1 MRDVAGS
8 GGAAVLGVAGVGWL
22 AAAWRVGQLVAL
34 AAASVWR
41 LALAAARHAGEPAA
55 LAAVALLA
63 AGCKPAAE
71 PLAPTAAAPAPVS
84 RESPPAQPFGA
95 IDADRLSHAADQ
107 PGEWF
112 TTGGDG
118 SGAYY
123 SNLTQINATNAQKLG
138 FAWDYALKTNRGLEA
153 TPIVVDG
160 TLYTSGNWGRV
171 YALDAATGRELWTY
185 VPALDAQWGRY
196 ACCDVVNRG
205 VAVWQGRVFVISL
218 DGYLHALDA
227 ATGHLIWKS
236 DTLTGRGPSDFHY
249 FASGAPLIAGDEII
263 VGNGGADF
271 KGARGYISAF
281 DLQTGK
287 FRWRFFTVPSDPA
300 KGPQDQPH
308 LKKAIETWD
317 KNYDWSMGGGASVW
331 DGLSYDPELKL
342 IYFGTA
348 NPSPYAIGKDA
359 PGGDELYAASL
370 LAVHAQSGELAWY
383 FQEVPGDGWD
393 YDATQKTVL
402 TTLEIGGTKR
412 TVLLQAAKNGYVYVL
427 DRATGELLSAKPFAF
442 VNWTKGL
449 DPKTGRPIRNPFA
462 DYTRHPKLIFPA
474 MTGAH
479 SWQPMSYNSSTGLLY
494 IPVIDAAMV
503 YINTEGQRAGL
514 IEGNFNLV
522 GIMPEDY
529 DPQGLA
535 GMFGPLPPMSEMRKG
550 VTHPLQSRSVL
561 RAIDPLT
568 GRIAWEQSGSLWDGG
583 VLSTAGNLVI
593 RGDAAGK
600 LNVYAADTGKVLQS
614 IDVGTSIMA
623 APMTYSVRG
632 EQYVAVMAGYG
643 GGTLFLPFPSGSAA
657 RNYGNAGRIV
667 AFKLGGAE
675 VPKPPLRKDE
685 PFPKPPAREGTAA
698 TVAAGEVL
706 YNRFCARCHVLGVG
720 LLPDLRRL
728 SAPTH
733 QLFYEI
739 VLRGAYRAKG
749 MGRWDDVL
757 SQADAEAI
765 HSYLVD
771 QAWSAYEQPPH

>member
-1 MRDVAGS
+1 MRDVTGCGGVSPREGASAG
-8 GGAAVLGVAGVGWL
+8 L
-22 AAAWRVGQLVAL
+22 
-34 AAASVWR
+34 
-41 LALAAARHAGEPAA
+41 LAAARRAIGPAA
-55 LAAVALLA
+55 VSAWRASRPSVAAATLLAVAA
-63 AGCKPAAE
+63 CGSSTSPG
-71 PLAPTAAAPAPVS
+71 APGATAAASAP
-84 RESPPAQPFGA
+84 PPAQHFGA
-95 IDADRLSHAADQ
+95 IDASRLAHASDE

-112 TTGGDG
+112 TAGGDG

-123 SNLTQINATNAQKLG
+123 SNLTQINAGNAQKLG
-138 FAWDYALKTNRGLEA
+138 FAWDYALNTNRGLEA

-160 TLYTSGNWGRV
+160 TMYTSGNWGRV
-171 YALDAATGRELWTY
+171 YALDAANGRALWTY
-185 VPALDAQWGRY
+185 IPEMDARWGRY

-205 VAVWQGRVFVISL
+205 VAVWQGRVFVVSL

-236 DTLTGRGPSDFHY
+236 DTLTGRGQTDFHY

-308 LKKAIETWD
+308 LNKALDTWD
-317 KNYDWSMGGGASVW
+317 KGYDWSIGGGASVW

-359 PGGDELYAASL
+359 PGGDELYAVSL

-402 TTLEIGGTKR
+402 TTLEIGGKQR
-412 TVLLQAAKNGYVYVL
+412 RVLLQAAKDGYVYVL

-442 VNWTKGL
+442 VNWTIGL

-462 DYTRHPKLIFPA
+462 DYTKRPKLIFPA

-479 SWQPMSYNSSTGLLY
+479 SWQPMSYSGSTGLLY

-503 YINTEGQRAGL
+503 YINTKGRRAGL
-514 IEGNFNLV
+514 VEGNFNLV
-522 GIMPEDY
+522 GVMPEDY

-535 GMFGPLPPMSEMRKG
+535 GMFGTLPSMGEMSKG
-550 VTHPLQSRSVL
+550 IAHPLQSRGLL
-561 RAIDPLT
+561 RAVDPLT
-568 GRIAWEQSGSLWDGG
+568 GRVAWEQPGSLWDGG

-593 RGDAAGK
+593 RGDAAGQ
-600 LNVYAADTGKVLQS
+600 LNVYAADTGKLLQS
-614 IDVGTSIMA
+614 IDVGTSMMA
-623 APMTYSVRG
+623 APMTYGVNG
-632 EQYVAVMAGYG
+632 AQYVAVMAGYG
-643 GGTLFLPFPSGSAA
+643 GGTLFLPFPPASAA
-657 RNYGNAGRIV
+657 KIYGNAGRIV

-675 VPKPPLRKDE
+675 VPKPALRKEE
-685 PFPKPPAREGTAA
+685 PFPQPPPREGSAA

-706 YNRFCARCHVLGVG
+706 YNRFCARCHVFGVG

-733 QLFYEI
+733 RLFYEI
-739 VLRGAYRAKG
+739 VLRGAYRGKG

-765 HSYLVD
+765 HAYLVD
-771 QAWSAYEQPPH
+771 QAWNAYQQQPR